1 MKYKNATNN
10 PIFIKLDGNRVVV
23 APGEE
28 VSSLESLGSFG
39 LVAFPTEKPEAA
51 PPVKVAPKKEKSTS
65 NPKSVN
71 TNEFSTTDTT
81 KN

>member
-39 LVAFPTEKPEAA
+39 LVAFPTEKPKAA
-51 PPVKVAPKKEKSTS
+51 PPVKVTPEKEKST
-65 NPKSVN
+65 PKPKTIK
-71 TNEFSTTDTT
+71 TNELPKTDTA
-81 KN
+81 KD